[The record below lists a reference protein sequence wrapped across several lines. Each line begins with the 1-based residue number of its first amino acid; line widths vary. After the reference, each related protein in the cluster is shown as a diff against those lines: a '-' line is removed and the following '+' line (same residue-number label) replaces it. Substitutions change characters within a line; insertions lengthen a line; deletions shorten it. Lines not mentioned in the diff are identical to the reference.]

1 MINQSLLKDAGEK
14 SKINT
19 IIPYLAGT
27 AGAERRDIMAELPE
41 EVKRVANYAADMTLP
56 SKFRTD
62 AIDQLGLIST
72 REAFLALLELAA
84 NEKLIVKERDF
95 ALKKA
100 REIR

>member
-1 MINQSLLKDAGEK
+1 
-14 SKINT
+14 
-19 IIPYLAGT
+19 
-27 AGAERRDIMAELPE
+27 MAELPE

-56 SKFRTD
+56 SKLRTD
-62 AIDQLGLIST
+62 AIDQLGHIST

-100 REIR
+100 REILKKTSPQ